1 MAAAGASKEEIEEM
15 MQMIINKGGGI
26 SEEFLDSIKQA
37 MAEVCLYLFPLFKT
51 ILQGGA
57 NPMAKLAALK
67 NAMEE
72 EMNSMTNALR
82 NTFINR
88 IPTTEEIA
96 ITCK

>member
-1 MAAAGASKEEIEEM
+1 MASIYFH
-15 MQMIINKGGGI
+15 
-26 SEEFLDSIKQA
+26 FLSI
-37 MAEVCLYLFPLFKT
+37 LS